1 MRKQLDATT
10 VVPRR
15 PAVACL
21 AGLPSPS
28 VLESWPAAF
37 DNQAVGYAVVQ
48 VAGAVC
54 GALLASAIDIGYS
67 YGSWGVNHTGPGC
80 GPVDV
85 EAIHYVAIFV
95 WEFLGTFVL
104 VHRTAASP
112 AARSAC

>member
-1 MRKQLDATT
+1 M
-10 VVPRR
+10 
-15 PAVACL
+15 
-21 AGLPSPS
+21 
-28 VLESWPAAF
+28 
-37 DNQAVGYAVVQ
+37 GYAVVQ
-48 VAGAVC
+48 IAGAVC

-104 VHRTAASP
+104 VHRAAASP